1 MKYPILLSYLAA
13 LWLITSCSEDTL
25 FRKLDA
31 NETGILFN
39 NEIEPHLTDTFNVL
53 DFEYM
58 YNGAGV
64 AVGDVNNDGL
74 VDLYF
79 AGNFVSGKLYLN
91 KGQLKFKDITE
102 TSKVGTDRW
111 GTGVSMVDINQD
123 GWLDIYV
130 SVAGPE
136 ELGKSLENY
145 FFINQGPDENGIPVF
160 EDQAKSMGLN
170 DDGYSTMAA
179 FVDYDK
185 DNDLDVYMLTNALE
199 TYNRNNLRQK
209 ITDGSA
215 ASNDRMYRNNGDG
228 TFTDVSK
235 EAGILI
241 EGWGLGVCISDINQD
256 GWPDIYV
263 ANDFVSN
270 DLIWINQGDGTF
282 KDMANEYLKLQT
294 HNGMG
299 VDVADYNNDMLPDI
313 VVLDMLPEGNYR
325 EKMMIANGNYDKQQM
340 RREFGF
346 GDQYMRNT
354 LQLNQGKFPDGK
366 LKFSEIGYLAGI
378 FRTDWSWAPLFAD
391 FDNDGHKDL
400 FIANGYRKDITNMD
414 YIIYSQQNAQNMFG
428 TEEARR
434 ARQKEN
440 LKGALDKLEEVKLS
454 NFIFR
459 NNQDLTFS
467 DVTKAWGLDIP
478 GFSNGAIYADLD
490 NDGDLEIVTNN
501 IDDPALVLENTLI
514 QSNND
519 SSHYIRIKLTSDQL
533 IYGTKVIISS
543 SGNGQYAEFN
553 PYRGYKS
560 TIEPTLHFGTG
571 ESKIVDTLK
580 VIWPDD
586 KISLL
591 TNIDVDQTIEIR
603 AESASPIGENT
614 QVAEV
619 GEISTTNYVV
629 FNQTSNTNL
638 SSLVHTEDGYDD
650 FKDTPMLP
658 HLLSQNGPY
667 AATGDLNG
675 DGLDD
680 IVIGSDYGKPTRFG
694 LQKVSGMFEFK
705 SLPGDSLYE
714 DRGIILFDADQ
725 DGDNDIYIVSGGSRW
740 SKNHKNYQDRLYLND
755 GQGSF
760 ELSSS
765 ALPEMTESGST
776 VQAHD
781 IDGDGD
787 LDLFVGGYL
796 IPRQYPLIP
805 KSTILINESGTFK
818 NQTES
823 WAPALATVGMVKDAA
838 WGDLNNDSRPDLV
851 IVGEWMP
858 VTVFM
863 NDGAG
868 SLKNQ
873 TSDFQLD
880 KTSGWYHSVE
890 LADLD
895 NNGFLDILVGNN
907 GKNTYYQA
915 SVDEPI
921 EIFAKDFDNTGSLD
935 PIMTHF
941 NQGERF
947 ISFFRDQLI
956 SQINGAKGRFQ
967 RFDEFAKSTFEESFT
982 QEEIKGSYYGK
993 VTELSSFILENT
1005 GSSFIRHSLPIHAQ
1019 FSSISDFEVVDFNGD
1034 GISDLFL
1041 VGNTNSGDPIRG
1053 DLNASYGLILIG
1065 KGDFQFDALKPSVS
1079 GFAVEGFCQVIL
1091 ELSIAAQPHYLITR
1105 NNDHP
1110 LVFNTVLAESKG
1122 L

>member
-1 MKYPILLSYLAA
+1 MKQPILFLLAA
-13 LWLITSCSEDTL
+13 VCLFASCSEDTL
-25 FRKLDA
+25 FRKLEP
-31 NETGILFN
+31 NKTGIRFN

-64 AVGDVNNDGL
+64 AAGDVNNDGL
-74 VDLYF
+74 IDLYF

-91 KGQLKFKDITE
+91 EGNLRFKDITE
-102 TSKVGTDRW
+102 ASKVDTDRW
-111 GTGVSMVDINQD
+111 STGVSMVDINGD

-130 SVAGPE
+130 CVAGPQ

-145 FFINQGPDENGIPVF
+145 FFINQGPDENGTPVF

-179 FVDYDK
+179 FIDYDK

-215 ASNDRMYRNNGDG
+215 ASTDRMYRNNGDG

-270 DLIWINQGDGTF
+270 DLIWINQGDGSF

-325 EKMMIANGNYDKQQM
+325 EKMMISSGNYDKQQM
-340 RREFGF
+340 RRELGF

-354 LQLNQGKFPDGK
+354 LQLNQGRFPDGEI
-366 LKFSEIGYLAGI
+366 KFSEIGYLAGI

-414 YIIYSQQNAQNMFG
+414 YIVYSQQSAQDMFG
-428 TEEARR
+428 TEETREKR
-434 ARQKEN
+434 LNEN
-440 LKGALDKLEEVKLS
+440 LKKAMDNLDEVKLS

-459 NNQDLTFS
+459 NNKDLTFS
-467 DVTKAWGLDIP
+467 DVTESWGLDIP

-533 IYGTKVIISS
+533 IFGTKVIVSS

-553 PYRGYKS
+553 PYRGYIS
-560 TIEPTLHFGTG
+560 TIEPTLHFGT
-571 ESKIVDTLK
+571 EKSQTIDTIK
-580 VIWPDD
+580 VIWPDG

-591 TNIDVDQTIEIR
+591 TNVKVDQVIEIS
-603 AESASPIGENT
+603 AESAALANKTTMVG
-614 QVAEV
+614 EV
-619 GEISTTNYVV
+619 GKITSTNYLL

-638 SSLVHTEDGYDD
+638 SSLVHMEDGYDD

-658 HLLSQNGPY
+658 HLLSQTGPY

-680 IVIGSDYGKPTRFG
+680 IVIGNDYGKPTRFG
-694 LQKVSGMFEFK
+694 LQKDSGMFEFK

-714 DRGIILFDADQ
+714 DRGIVLFDADQ

-755 GQGSF
+755 GQGNFMIS
-760 ELSSS
+760 LT
-765 ALPEMTESGST
+765 ALPEMTESGSI
-776 VQAHD
+776 VQATD
-781 IDGDGD
+781 LDQDGD

-796 IPRQYPLIP
+796 IPRRYPLIP
-805 KSTILINESGTFK
+805 KSTILINEKGVFK
-818 NQTES
+818 DRTAEY
-823 WAPALATVGMVKDAA
+823 APGLSDVGMVTDAK
-838 WGDLNNDSRPDLV
+838 WGDLNNDQQPDLV

-858 VTVFM
+858 VTIFL
-863 NDGAG
+863 NDGTG
-868 SLKNQ
+868 KLNNQ
-873 TSDFQLD
+873 DFQLD
-880 KTSGWYHSVE
+880 QATGWYHSVE

-895 NNGFLDILVGNN
+895 NNGYLDILVGNN

-915 SVDEPI
+915 SVNEPI

-935 PIMTHF
+935 PIMTHY

-967 RFDEFAKSTFEESFT
+967 RFDQFAKSTFEESFT
-982 QEEIKGSYYGK
+982 REEIKGSYYGK
-993 VTELSSFILENT
+993 VTDLSSFILENT
-1005 GSSFIRHSLPIHAQ
+1005 GSSFIHHSLPIHAQ
-1019 FSSISDFEVVDFNGD
+1019 FSSISDFEVADFNGD
-1034 GISDLFL
+1034 GISDLML

-1053 DLNASYGLILIG
+1053 DLNASYGSILIG
-1065 KGDFQFDALKPSVS
+1065 KGGFQFRALKPSTS
-1079 GFAVEGFCQVIL
+1079 GFVVEGYCQEIMSL
-1091 ELSIAAQPHYLITR
+1091 NISDKPHYLVTR
-1105 NNDHP
+1105 NNDYP
-1110 LVFNTVLAESKG
+1110 IVFSRGNR
-1122 L
+1122 